1 MELYYMSMCFI
12 FGIVLGSFY
21 NVVGYRVPKHQ
32 SLIYPSSHC
41 TTCNHKLGA
50 SELVPVFSYLF
61 QKGKC
66 KHCGAKIS
74 LFYPLFELTTGILF
88 SLSYYVYGFGI
99 PFFISIVFIS
109 MLLIVIISDYQMMII
124 PDEVLISS
132 SIILL
137 ILKFLLGGGITVL
150 HSLIDGV
157 LSFSI
162 MFLLKKLGDF
172 LFKKES
178 MGGGDIKLL
187 FTFGLV
193 FGWQMSIVSIF
204 MASFIALP
212 FAIYY
217 TMKYKNQ
224 KYVEDD
230 EIPENSIPFGPFLA
244 VSAILITLTQMDISM
259 LLQMFM

>member
-1 MELYYMSMCFI
+1 MELYYMCMCFL

-21 NVVGYRVPKHQ
+21 NVVGYRIPKHQ

-61 QKGKC
+61 QRGKC

-88 SLSYYVYGFGI
+88 ALSYYIYGFGI
-99 PFFISIVFIS
+99 PFFITITFIS
-109 MLLIVIISDYQMMII
+109 MLLIIIISDYQMMII
-124 PDEVLISS
+124 PDEVLIPSC
-132 SIILL
+132 ILIL
-137 ILKFLLGGGITVL
+137 ILKFLSGGVSVLLQSLMNGI
-150 HSLIDGV
+150 
-157 LSFSI
+157 LSFII

-204 MASFIALP
+204 IASFIALP

-217 TMKYKNQ
+217 SLKYKDQ

-244 VSAILITLTQMDISM
+244 VAAIVITLTQIDVPM

>member
-21 NVVGYRVPKHQ
+21 NVVGYRIPKHQ

-66 KHCGAKIS
+66 KHCGSKIS

-88 SLSYYVYGFGI
+88 DLSYYIYGYGI
-99 PFFISIVFIS
+99 PFFIAIVFIS
-109 MLLIVIISDYQMMII
+109 MLLIIIISDYQTMII
-124 PDEVLISS
+124 PDEVLIPSC
-132 SIILL
+132 IL
-137 ILKFLLGGGITVL
+137 ILVLQFLLGGKTLVFQSLLNGI
-150 HSLIDGV
+150 I
-157 LSFSI
+157 SFLI

-217 TMKYKNQ
+217 TLKYKNQ
-224 KYVEDD
+224 KYIEDD

-244 VSAILITLTQMDISM
+244 VSAIVIVLFQLNTSM
-259 LLQMFM
+259 LLQLFM